1 MPKSSVLIQSKNSYL
16 LFVKSYAVFYCRMPD
31 TLEAQVKSLL
41 SAQNDLIY
49 NQVSENRTWII
60 NNNILAK

>member
-1 MPKSSVLIQSKNSYL
+1 
-16 LFVKSYAVFYCRMPD
+16 MPD